1 MHSVM
6 SVLRLFGEAY
16 QKFFMDDAPRL
27 AAALAF
33 YALLSAAPLLIVAV
47 AVAGL
52 VFSQN
57 AIRQD
62 VLLAIGSTVGPQGRD
77 VVQTLFDNA
86 YDAYRPG
93 SGLLASL
100 VGAVLLLIGASGV
113 FAQLNAA
120 VAKIWGTEHRVRGSV
135 RTAVVE
141 RVRGIGMVLL
151 VGVLLIAVLAG
162 TTSMADLQRFLLR
175 AMGLTQV
182 GLEIVNFLVTILVVA
197 AFFATVYRA
206 LPGTDAAWREVW
218 PGAVAAAPLFAAA
231 NLALTYYLGTSAI
244 GSAYGAAGSLV
255 VLLLWTYVASMIF
268 FFGAEVSSV
277 YAARRK
283 ARLLSQEDDVDGRRD
298 AERREAE
305 RWEEVELEEEARR
318 SRPPRGADG
327 GADDAGDDERDEPT
341 DPPGMDATDDGS
353 HDEPPART
361 WDAGH
366 RR

>member
-1 MHSVM
+1 MPSVM
-6 SVLRLFGEAY
+6 SALRLFGAAY

-52 VFSQN
+52 VFSQD

-62 VLLAIGSTVGPQGRD
+62 VLLAIGSMVGPQGRD

-100 VGAVLLLIGASGV
+100 VGAVLLLVGASGV

-135 RTAVVE
+135 RMAVVE

-151 VGVLLIAVLAG
+151 VGVLLIALLG
-162 TTSMADLQRFLLR
+162 TTTSVADIQRFLLR
-175 AMGLTQV
+175 AIGLTQL
-182 GLEIVNFLVTILVVA
+182 GLEIVNFLVTILVAA

-231 NLALTYYLGTSAI
+231 NLALTYYLGTSAL

-255 VLLLWTYVASMIF
+255 VLLLWTYIASMIF

-277 YAARRK
+277 YAQRRK
-283 ARLLSQEDDVDGRRD
+283 ERLASQEEDIDVRED
-298 AERREAE
+298 AQRREAE

-318 SRPPRGADG
+318 SPSDG
-327 GADDAGDDERDEPT
+327 GAAGAAGDDR
-341 DPPGMDATDDGS
+341 
-353 HDEPPART
+353 HDEPRDPPRAEAAEDR
-361 WDAGH
+361 
-366 RR
+366 